1 MLVVQMIRTI
11 RNNHALRHLTL
22 RAISSLGIVSLM
34 SSRAL
39 FAQSADSAIEPVVV
53 TAPQLGQTNSSSA
66 NPDIL
71 GLAGDFRKIATV
83 MPNVS
88 INDAGADSFEDVY
101 AVRGLNNTP
110 NFSKQALTV
119 YIDDVPSV
127 ATFTNFTDIG
137 AVQSVE
143 LVRGPQG
150 DLVGKNAEA
159 GLLDIHTIIPDSS
172 RLIIASSATGSYD
185 YWNGNALVSG
195 PILPNTLFAKIEGAY
210 LSRDGYLDNT
220 FRDTHPDFQQRAF
233 GRLQLRL
240 TPTTDLEID
249 LSLEYHYIRDG
260 VQRFVPLG
268 LPDPFR
274 VAFNYDGRTDIDG
287 NVESLRIVRTF
298 DSARLTL
305 ITSWREW
312 ELEPYTADFDYSPAP
327 IVVGQFNLEQTQLA
341 QEIRFESAD
350 PETDWRWRV
359 GAFADRVGN
368 SGEEIFAFPAFEK
381 VISFDEQEAEFALFG
396 QLTRE
401 LGYGFEVTFGIR
413 LDYDAEQIDR
423 RRSVTFEPTMQQFD
437 SEHGEWNFQP
447 RLVIANQCARDVRIY
462 VSSAYGYRNG
472 GFSFLET
479 DPHLASYE
487 PERVWANE
495 IGALSGWFDHRLQ
508 IAGAVFVNRIEDY
521 QVERLSIP
529 PDITVFNAPL
539 VLSYGC
545 ELEIIATPFS
555 GLDVKGTFGYTH
567 SEFREFRDPITG
579 VDRSGNRTPFSPEWT
594 AALLMRYN
602 VRGFFAEAELLSSG
616 QTFYDEANTPA
627 IRQAPY
633 AQVNAR
639 LGYENRR
646 MRMYFYADNLNDARY
661 FTQKI
666 AYAGIGTPAPP
677 RTIGFALTIKL

>member
-1 MLVVQMIRTI
+1 M
-11 RNNHALRHLTL
+11 TL
-22 RAISSLGIVSLM
+22 SAISSLGIVSLM

-53 TAPQLGQTNSSSA
+53 TAPQLGQTNSSSV

-71 GLAGDFRKIATV
+71 GLCGDFRKIATV
-83 MPNVS
+83 MPNMS

-137 AVQSVE
+137 TVQSVE

-159 GLLDIHTIIPDSS
+159 GLLDIHTITPDSS
-172 RLIIASSATGSYD
+172 RLITASSATGSYD

-210 LSRDGYLDNT
+210 LSRDGYLDNS
-220 FRDTHPDFQQRAF
+220 FRDTHPDFQQHAF

-249 LSLEYHYIRDG
+249 LSVEYHYIRDG

-350 PETDWRWRV
+350 PETDWGWRI
-359 GAFADRVGN
+359 GAFADRVTN
-368 SGEEIFAFPAFEK
+368 SGQEIYAFPGFQK
-381 VISFDEQEAEFALFG
+381 IISFDEHEAEFALFG
-396 QLTRE
+396 QVTRH
-401 LGYGFEVTFGIR
+401 LGDGFEITLGMRV
-413 LDYDAEQIDR
+413 DYDADQITR
-423 RRSVTFEPTMQQFD
+423 RRSVTFSST
-437 SEHGEWNFQP
+437 SEFSSAQSEWNVQP
-447 RLVIANQCARDVRIY
+447 KVVVTYNFAPDSRVY

-479 DPHLASYE
+479 DPRLASFE

-495 IGALSGWFDHRLQ
+495 IGARVNCFDQRLQ
-508 IAGAVFVNRIEDY
+508 LAGAVFVNRIEDY

-567 SEFREFRDPITG
+567 SEFLEFRDPITS
-579 VDRSGNRTPFSPEWT
+579 VDLGGKGTPFSPDFT
-594 AALLMRYN
+594 AALLMRYS
-602 VRGFFAEAELLSSG
+602 VTGFFVEGELLASG
-616 QTFYDEANTPA
+616 QTFYDEANTQYV
-627 IRQAPY
+627 RQAPH
-633 AQVNAR
+633 AQFNAR
-639 LGYENRR
+639 IGYENRR
-646 MRMYFYADNLNDARY
+646 LRMYLYTENLNDARY

-666 AYAGIGTPAPP
+666 ASAGIGTPAPP
-677 RTIGFALTIKL
+677 RTIGYAVEFKF

>member
-1 MLVVQMIRTI
+1 
-11 RNNHALRHLTL
+11 
-22 RAISSLGIVSLM
+22 M

-53 TAPQLGQTNSSSA
+53 TAPQLGQTNSSSV

-71 GLAGDFRKIATV
+71 GLCGDFRKIATV
-83 MPNVS
+83 MPNMS

-137 AVQSVE
+137 TVQSVE

-159 GLLDIHTIIPDSS
+159 GLLDIHTITPDSS
-172 RLIIASSATGSYD
+172 RLITASSATGSYD

-210 LSRDGYLDNT
+210 LSRDGYLDNS
-220 FRDTHPDFQQRAF
+220 FRDTHPDFQQHAF

-249 LSLEYHYIRDG
+249 LSVEYHYIRDG

-350 PETDWRWRV
+350 PETDWGWRI
-359 GAFADRVGN
+359 GAFADRVTN
-368 SGEEIFAFPAFEK
+368 SGQEIYAFPGFQK
-381 VISFDEQEAEFALFG
+381 IISFDEHEAEFALFG
-396 QLTRE
+396 QVTRH
-401 LGYGFEVTFGIR
+401 LGDGFEITLGMRV
-413 LDYDAEQIDR
+413 DYDADQITR
-423 RRSVTFEPTMQQFD
+423 RRSVTFSST
-437 SEHGEWNFQP
+437 SEFSSAQSEWNVQP
-447 RLVIANQCARDVRIY
+447 KVVVTYNFAPDSRVY

-479 DPHLASYE
+479 DPRLASFE

-495 IGALSGWFDHRLQ
+495 IGARVNCFDQRLQ
-508 IAGAVFVNRIEDY
+508 LAGAVFVNRIEDY

-567 SEFREFRDPITG
+567 SEFLEFRDPITS
-579 VDRSGNRTPFSPEWT
+579 VDLGGKGTPFSPDFT
-594 AALLMRYN
+594 AALLMRYS
-602 VRGFFAEAELLSSG
+602 VTGFFVEGELLASG
-616 QTFYDEANTPA
+616 QTFYDEANTQYV
-627 IRQAPY
+627 RQAPH
-633 AQVNAR
+633 AQFNAR
-639 LGYENRR
+639 IGYENRR
-646 MRMYFYADNLNDARY
+646 LRMYLYTENLNDARY

-666 AYAGIGTPAPP
+666 ASAGIGTPAPP
-677 RTIGFALTIKL
+677 RTIGYAVEFKF